1 MNDKKQPQHVYEYD
15 ETGLQQTQ
23 QLLNDAYVS
32 GIVGG
37 GFTAPTYESIAGEA
51 GEVE

>member
-1 MNDKKQPQHVYEYD
+1 MNDKKQSQHVYEYD
-15 ETGLQQTQ
+15 ETGIQQTQ

-37 GFTAPTYESIAGEA
+37 GFTAPTYENSAE
-51 GEVE
+51 EVE